1 MKKIVSLVFALFL
14 SLQFLG
20 QSSDPTRFVGAMQS
34 ANNDSLV
41 ALGKTFFESG
51 RTTAAL
57 LLLEKGTSADAQEL
71 KSNINHF
78 IAGEPY
84 SISSEFTEYTENYS
98 KIVERARSN
107 KNKKVK
113 KSILDSLS
121 ILQPENTFEKIA
133 CMNACVD
140 LAVSVF
146 NKKVAQQSIEKLKLD
161 LDKELTLVSKHFMLD
176 QLLKA
181 STKIKNTK
189 LISDLSVSKEN
200 IEKEIENVDAQFQK
214 ELILL
219 SSTKKETP
227 KIEAPKPE
235 VPKSNPNWILFIASF
250 VVIGILLGL
259 LLLLNSSK
267 NKKYK
272 ALESTISNL
281 KERSEH
287 DNSVQNQSIRHHE
300 IQLSEARKR
309 IESLESKNG
318 SLIKQYSENF
328 ELLDQQVAEYQSDL
342 KAAIDRVTRE
352 GSVQNMMELNNVLT
366 RNGQKIRENI
376 KSLRI

>member
-1 MKKIVSLVFALFL
+1 
-14 SLQFLG
+14 
-20 QSSDPTRFVGAMQS
+20 
-34 ANNDSLV
+34 
-41 ALGKTFFESG
+41 
-51 RTTAAL
+51 
-57 LLLEKGTSADAQEL
+57 
-71 KSNINHF
+71 
-78 IAGEPY
+78 
-84 SISSEFTEYTENYS
+84 
-98 KIVERARSN
+98 
-107 KNKKVK
+107 
-113 KSILDSLS
+113 
-121 ILQPENTFEKIA
+121 
-133 CMNACVD
+133 MNACVD

-219 SSTKKETP
+219 STTKKETP